1 MKNYKALKSASKVS
15 VKKATVTV
23 KKAVDAVKYEDGD
36 NIPDGKKVG
45 DVRIAA
51 QNAETK
57 EVLQIVSK
65 VYDRNTGEAKDD
77 LTKTIDIASVTTD
90 VNTLKDEIAY
100 LQSKQA
106 DLEELEKDLKAL

>member
-15 VKKATVTV
+15 VKKVTVTV
-23 KKAVDAVKYEDGD
+23 KEAVDAVKYEDGD
-36 NIPDGKKVG
+36 NIPSGKKVG

-51 QNAETK
+51 QDKQTA

-65 VYDRNTGEAKDD
+65 VYDRNTGEAKDN
-77 LTKTIDIASVTTD
+77 LTKTIDVLSVTTD

-106 DLEELEKDLKAL
+106 DLEQLEKDLKAL

>member
-1 MKNYKALKSASKVS
+1 MKNYKALKSARKVS
-15 VKKATVTV
+15 VKKDTVTS
-23 KKAVDAVKYEDGD
+23 KEAVDAVKYKDSD
-36 NIPDGKKVG
+36 IIPDGKKVG

-51 QNAETK
+51 QDAETR

-77 LTKTIDIASVTTD
+77 KVKTIDIASVTTD
-90 VNTLKDEIAY
+90 INTLKNEIAY
-100 LQSKQA
+100 LQSQQA

>member
-15 VKKATVTV
+15 VKKATVTF
-23 KKAVDAVKYEDGD
+23 KEAVDAVKYKDGD
-36 NIPDGKKVG
+36 AIPSDKKIG
-45 DVRIAA
+45 DVRIEA
-51 QNAETK
+51 QDAETR

-65 VYDRNTGEAKDD
+65 AYNPNTGEAKDD

>member
-23 KKAVDAVKYEDGD
+23 KEAVDAVKYEDGD
-36 NIPDGKKVG
+36 AIPSDKKIG
-45 DVRIAA
+45 DVRIEA
-51 QNAETK
+51 QDAETR

-65 VYDRNTGEAKDD
+65 AYNPNTGEAKDD
-77 LTKTIDIASVTTD
+77 KVKTIDIAYVTTD
-90 VNTLKDEIAY
+90 INTLKDEIAY
-100 LQSKQA
+100 LQSQQA

>member
-15 VKKATVTV
+15 VKKATITV
-23 KKAVDAVKYEDGD
+23 KEAEDAVKYIDGD
-36 NIPDGKKVG
+36 SIPSGKKVG

-51 QNAETK
+51 QPKETR

-77 LTKTIDIASVTTD
+77 LEKTIDIASVTTD
-90 VNTLKDEIAY
+90 INTLKDEIAY
-100 LQSKQA
+100 LQSKQT
-106 DLEELEKDLKAL
+106 DLEQLEKDLKAL

>member
-23 KKAVDAVKYEDGD
+23 REAVDAVKYEDGD
-36 NIPDGKKVG
+36 NIPNGKKVG

-51 QNAETK
+51 QDAETR

-65 VYDRNTGEAKDD
+65 AYNPNTGEAKDD
-77 LTKTIDIASVTTD
+77 VEKTVDINMIDT
-90 VNTLKDEIAY
+90 EITSFKAQISS

-106 DLEELEKDLKAL
+106 DFEQLKKDLEAL

>member
-15 VKKATVTV
+15 VKKVTVTV
-23 KKAVDAVKYEDGD
+23 KEAVDAVKYEDGD
-36 NIPDGKKVG
+36 NIPSGKKVG
-45 DVRIAA
+45 DVKFAG
-51 QNAETK
+51 QDAETK

-65 VYDRNTGEAKDD
+65 VYDRNTGEAKDN
-77 LTKTIDIASVTTD
+77 LTKTIDVLSVTTD

-106 DLEELEKDLKAL
+106 DLEQLEKDLKAL